1 MTSDLIYM
9 HVKSL
14 LISMSEFTH
23 LIYILTHKEA
33 LKSYDQRREKKEDK
47 KKKKKKKKKKRN

>member
-1 MTSDLIYM
+1 
-9 HVKSL
+9 
-14 LISMSEFTH
+14 MSEFTH

-47 KKKKKKKKKKRN
+47 KKKKKKKKKKGISLIWVLLRGRIF